1 MSVNIMVPDSDLPN
15 SLSEDDSLQPE
26 LGKNHPS
33 IRAKSCRPSRLNN
46 TDAPLRIFSIT
57 YKGNRGG
64 V

>member
-1 MSVNIMVPDSDLPN
+1 MSVNTMVPDSVFPN
-15 SLSEDDSLQPE
+15 LLSEDDNLQHV

-33 IRAKSCRPSRLNN
+33 ILAKSCRQSFWNN

-57 YKGNRGG
+57 SKENRGG